1 MALYRED
8 IKRIELTGGS
18 IERGY
23 APVVIAENDVLEN
36 RFGVTVYRDGEPVD
50 LSGVSC
56 IGYFIR
62 PNQDT
67 VVISDGTIAGN
78 KAFLTLPQ
86 ACYAYTG
93 HFTLAI
99 KLVGGGVT
107 GTLRIIDGTVANT
120 TTGPIIDPGHT
131 VPDIAELLALIN
143 QMETLLNSLKPM
155 THAEIDAAMVH

>member
-8 IKRIELTGGS
+8 IKHIELNGGS
-18 IERGY
+18 IERGA
-23 APVVIAENDVLEN
+23 APVVIGENDILEN
-36 RFGVTVYRDGEPVD
+36 RFGVSVFRDGEPVS

-56 IGYFIR
+56 IGYFVR
-62 PNQDT
+62 PHQDT
-67 VVISDGTIAGN
+67 VVISGGTVSGN
-78 KAFLTLPQ
+78 TAYITLPQ

-120 TTGPIIDPGHT
+120 TTGAIIDPGHT
-131 VPDIAELLALIN
+131 VPDITELLALIN
-143 QMETLLNSLKPM
+143 QMEMLLNSLHPM
-155 THAEIDAAMVH
+155 TTAEIDAAMVH